1 MQTRRIARFAAV
13 VLFSLGF
20 AACSASVS
28 IGGKTIDR
36 SKLEDEVAT
45 QLQQQVGADAPPNID
60 CPDSLKAKED
70 AVTHCELTTDD
81 SDEAYDVRVTVTSV
95 KDDDV
100 KFDIKVADEPK

>member
-1 MQTRRIARFAAV
+1 MRMRRIAKVGSV
-13 VLFSLGF
+13 VIFVLGF

-28 IGGKTIDR
+28 IGGKTLNR
-36 SKLEDEVAT
+36 AKLEKEVAT

-60 CPDSLKAKED
+60 CPESLKAKVD

-81 SDEAYDVRVTVTSV
+81 SEEAYDVRVTVTSV